1 MNTTNNNSASVYQLN
16 DYQPDIKNLFLFI
29 ITVRRGARRIVEVL
43 DRQHDKARQYRR
55 QARII
60 KERASPF
67 DGARIAKLES
77 MAAATIAAC
86 KPMQESLNECGKLL
100 TDTSPMIDA
109 GTTLAQRC
117 EILNVNEADR
127 GDLTEADG
135 LHQIVFAHGLED
147 SAACRRTEWKN
158 GPLFQASQRVF
169 MDFLMNTKEG
179 QALGDSLFQPGGMF
193 ADVPMFKEAADG
205 SMERQP
211 PRLYAVPVMDDS
223 IDAPGL

>member
-1 MNTTNNNSASVYQLN
+1 MNTTDNNSANVYQLN
-16 DYQPDIKNLFLFI
+16 DHQPDIKNLFLFVAC
-29 ITVRRGARRIVEVL
+29 VRRGARRIVATL

-55 QARII
+55 QAQVI
-60 KERASPF
+60 KQRASPF
-67 DGARIAKLES
+67 DAARIAKLES
-77 MAAATIAAC
+77 MAAAAIAAC
-86 KPMQESLNECGKLL
+86 KPMQESLNECGKLFV
-100 TDTSPMIDA
+100 DTGPMIDA

-117 EILNVNEADR
+117 EMLNVNEADR

-147 SAACRRTEWKN
+147 SAACRGMDWKN

-179 QALGDSLFQPGGMF
+179 QDLGDSLFQPGGMF

-211 PRLYAVPVMDDS
+211 PRLYAVPAPDGS
-223 IDAPGL
+223 IDATGL